1 MHKWFDAQLDQKILD
16 GIYHL
21 GQCTVKKAMKRIVLI
36 THVIKSIKTINIIT
50 EVRFVVKMEAI
61 EKSNLSAYSHYD
73 FHKKLLSMKE
83 GFFTSRYAI
92 LKSF

>member
-1 MHKWFDAQLDQKILD
+1 MSFNFKDFLKLRYAV
-16 GIYHL
+16 GYL
-21 GQCTVKKAMKRIVLI
+21 GQCTVKKAMKQDIVLI
-36 THVIKSIKTINIIT
+36 TYAIKSIKPINIIT
-50 EVRFVVKMEAI
+50 EVRFVVQMEAI

-83 GFFTSRYAI
+83 VFFTSRYAI